1 MKISTAVFAAIVT
14 AAMVLTAI
22 PLVGPTGLTSAE
34 GTRAGEVGW
43 QYDTFAQNIMLNVTP
58 EIITTSD
65 AITITISSK
74 VGEVWI
80 NRANLWG
87 VITPSVGPASA
98 FSYTFERLND
108 TYFTCTIGP
117 FPMNGNQY
125 EIEFYVIAYDYYY
138 EPMDSR
144 TYTTLFYNVLSSGW
158 KNSTFDGNI
167 ELTYWPMNVNAT
179 EEVLITLVSRNNI
192 SISGANLYVTYE
204 TEEGEIQ
211 SGGWNFTKS
220 NANATEMSQIIP
232 GYPAGTNVTFWVTAW
247 DQYNSL
253 MTSKMYNYSVMGIA
267 AYTDYPFEYTDESG
281 DRCLWIP
288 DDHILIAMT
297 GMMALGI
304 PLFIYLY
311 ALGLKRRKKAMDMV
325 TTKKADAPKEEDSDE

>member
-1 MKISTAVFAAIVT
+1 MKISTAVFAAIMT
-14 AAMVLTAI
+14 AAMVLTAM
-22 PLVGPTGLTSAE
+22 PLVGPTGLASAE

-58 EIITTSD
+58 ETLTTDDSVT
-65 AITITISSK
+65 ITITSK
-74 VGEVWI
+74 VDEVWI
-80 NRANLWG
+80 NRASVWG
-87 VITPSVGPASA
+87 VVYPKDQVQFP
-98 FSYTFERLND
+98 FSYQFLKLND
-108 TYFTCTIGP
+108 TCFTCEIEP
-117 FPMNGNQY
+117 FPLNGY
-125 EIEFYVIAYDYYY
+125 DIEFYVIAYDYFY

-144 TYTTLFYNVLSSGW
+144 SYTTYEYSVLSSGW
-158 KNSTFDGNI
+158 KNTTFDGNL

-179 EEVLITLVSRNNI
+179 EEVLITLVSRNNV

-220 NANATEMSQIIP
+220 NVNGTEMSQTIP

-247 DQYNSL
+247 DQYNAL
-253 MTSKMYNYSVMGIA
+253 MTSKMYNYSVMGIE

-281 DRCLWIP
+281 DRSLWIP

-311 ALGLKRRKKAMDMV
+311 ALGLKRRQKAMDMV